1 MYTNIGSTFRVEIGM
16 NRTIILIPNQV
27 LNNENFYIFLQ
38 ISWVIILITLASN
51 IPFLI
56 VDLPEQLFLIDKLK
70 RNITVKTNS
79 VKKRSLKN

>member
-70 RNITVKTNS
+70 RNIIVKTNS

>member
-1 MYTNIGSTFRVEIGM
+1 MYTNIGSTFRVETDM

-27 LNNENFYIFLQ
+27 LNNENFCIFLQ
-38 ISWVIILITLASN
+38 ISWIIILITLASN

-70 RNITVKTNS
+70 RNIIVKTNS
-79 VKKRSLKN
+79 VKKRSFKN

>member
-70 RNITVKTNS
+70 RNIIVKTNS
-79 VKKRSLKN
+79 VKKMSLKN